1 MRRLSQTTASYTT
14 ARDSTEGI
22 GRRLLG
28 DLIEASVAEGF
39 RALSLSVAENNPARR
54 LYESVGFVPVHK
66 HGHTY
71 TMVRQTSSP
80 GDVTLATYEA
90 RANVYRDHEGPRPP
104 ALEAF
109 LDRLASLVP
118 GGRALE
124 VGSGTGSDADR
135 LEELGLQ
142 VERTDATPAFIEM
155 QREAGHRARLLD
167 ARRDELGGPFD
178 AVLSIATLHH
188 LTREELESFLAKARA
203 AVPRGGVLAVTLKEG
218 DGGAWSDAKLG
229 QPRYFVYWREPNLR
243 DMVTRAG
250 WKVLSLDHI
259 EGREPWLF
267 LLARRDDVDDL
278 APSDT

>member
-1 MRRLSQTTASYTT
+1 MLDKITA
-14 ARDSTEGI
+14 ARDARTRVRRWKEGRQVGGLLQAATAVEDASAIPSERVSTEPRVI
-22 GRRLLG
+22 HR
-28 DLIEASVAEGF
+28 
-39 RALSLSVAENNPARR
+39 
-54 LYESVGFVPVHK
+54 
-66 HGHTY
+66 
-71 TMVRQTSSP
+71 
-80 GDVTLATYEA
+80 
-90 RANVYRDHEGPRPP
+90 EGPRPP

-178 AVLSIATLHH
+178 AVLSIAALHH

-267 LLARRDDVDDL
+267 LLARRDDVEDL